1 MTPISPAH
9 SLITGFCL
17 ILYPRGVT
25 SLTSTPSRQHPEQQ
39 AAEITSGLWILPN
52 SPAFVH
58 VRTLGT
64 QVEMSAHRKCL
75 PTENWCV
82 LPGQGDTPVN
92 FKHLYSWRG
101 GTRTQCSLRHQA
113 ISSSWCLQP
122 SMSNPRV
129 HLPPRNKVN
138 LSWQAQWSRSIQSM
152 IYLKSKRQG
161 AC

>member
-64 QVEMSAHRKCL
+64 QVEMSAHRKL
-75 PTENWCV
+75 MCV
-82 LPGQGDTPVN
+82 ARTRRYTSELQTSVQLEGRYMNTVLSQAPG
-92 FKHLYSWRG
+92 HLFLLM
-101 GTRTQCSLRHQA
+101 SLA
-113 ISSSWCLQP
+113 LNVKP
-122 SMSNPRV
+122 
-129 HLPPRNKVN
+129 
-138 LSWQAQWSRSIQSM
+138 
-152 IYLKSKRQG
+152 
-161 AC
+161 